1 MNRSGTDKLY
11 KEFEEK
17 DKKKAKEEKKAKKK
31 KEKKEKVS
39 NFTSTCNPTSYQY
52 TLYLNYNRFS
62 KYISLSEIEKT

>member
-17 DKKKAKEEKKAKKK
+17 DKKKAKEEKKARKK

-39 NFTSTCNPTSYQY
+39 NYITEYKNQ
-52 TLYLNYNRFS
+52 LYNNIFLN
-62 KYISLSEIEKT
+62 